1 MAVEDANSNSLM
13 LSLLL
18 MVLTLNR
25 VLTSFLF
32 VSRFGLTFLQ
42 RTCDKNRIREGRII
56 QVGVSD
62 LRHLLLLCLKVDIQV
77 ILNWVRLTSSWIGWT
92 LGRRKAT
99 KPLERRS
106 RWYSNHHCQHHDQR
120 QHHHHCQHHDNKQH
134 QQKPPELRSQC
145 SSGFLS
151 VSETLPSCIPE

>member
-1 MAVEDANSNSLM
+1 MWCDSNCWRSNSSM

-18 MVLTLNR
+18 VLTLKR
-25 VLTSFLF
+25 VLTSSLF
-32 VSRFGLTFLQ
+32 VSRFSLTFLQ
-42 RTCDKNRIREGRII
+42 RTCDNNRIRKGRIV

-62 LRHLLLLCLKVDIQV
+62 LRHILLLCLKVDIQV
-77 ILNWVRLTSSWIGWT
+77 ILNWVKLTSSWIGWT

-99 KPLERRS
+99 KPLERALDDHRNPH
-106 RWYSNHHCQHHDQR
+106 R
-120 QHHHHCQHHDNKQH
+120 QHHDNKQH
-134 QQKPPELRSQC
+134 QQKPPQQRPQC